1 MTDIHCHILP
11 GVDDGADSLQE
22 ALAMAR
28 MAWES
33 GVRRI
38 IATPHCNLPLEE
50 GNYRSGVMTRR
61 FNALNKAVREAG
73 IGVEILPG
81 AEVFATPEVPQLL
94 REKKLYTL
102 AGSRY
107 LLMEF
112 FFDEDPD
119 TMDAIL
125 QEVAQQGYVPV
136 IAHPERY
143 DAVQRAPHMA
153 ARWFGSDY
161 VIQLNKG
168 SILGRLGRR
177 AESTADWILG
187 RGLAH
192 IVASDAHSSA
202 VRTPHMT
209 ERRRYLTDRCDGVY
223 ADILLKRNPGRIAQ
237 DLPLLRSDG
246 PDEYEVR

>member
-11 GVDDGADSLQE
+11 GVDDGAESMDE

-38 IATPHCNLPLEE
+38 IATPHCNLSDFS
-50 GNYRSGVMTRR
+50 NFRSAELAKHFVELRR
-61 FNALNKAVREAG
+61 AVEQAG

-81 AEVFATPEVPQLL
+81 AEIFTTPQVPELL
-94 REKKLYTL
+94 QQKKLLTL
-102 AGSRY
+102 ANSRY

-112 FFDEDPD
+112 YFDEDAE
-119 TMDAIL
+119 TMNSLL
-125 QEVAQQGYVPV
+125 QQVAALDYVPV

-143 DAVQRAPHMA
+143 DAVQRDPYLVGH
-153 ARWFGSDY
+153 WFHSGY

-177 AESTADWILG
+177 AEAAADWILE

-192 IVASDAHSSA
+192 TVASDAHSSQF
-202 VRTPHMT
+202 RTPHMT
-209 ERRRYLTDRCDGVY
+209 EVRHYLTDRCDGAY
-223 ADILLKRNPGRIAQ
+223 ADILLHINPGRIVQ
-237 DLPLLRSDG
+237 DLPLLG
-246 PDEYEVR
+246 ADET

>member
-11 GVDDGADSLQE
+11 GVDDGAESMDE

-38 IATPHCNLPLEE
+38 IATPHCNLPDLE
-50 GNYRSGVMTRR
+50 NFRSAELAKRFVALRR
-61 FNALNKAVREAG
+61 AVEEAG

-81 AEVFATPEVPQLL
+81 AEIFATPQVPQLL
-94 REKKLYTL
+94 QQQKLPTL
-102 AGSRY
+102 ANSY

-112 FFDEDPD
+112 YFDEDADAMD
-119 TMDAIL
+119 TAL
-125 QEVAQQGYVPV
+125 RQVAELGYVPV
-136 IAHPERY
+136 VAHPERY
-143 DAVQRAPHMA
+143 DAVQRDPYLVG
-153 ARWFGSDY
+153 RWFHNGY

-177 AESTADWILG
+177 AEAAADWILA

-192 IVASDAHSSA
+192 TVASDAHSDD

-209 ERRRYLTDRCDGVY
+209 EIRRYLTDRCDSSY
-223 ADILLKRNPGRIAQ
+223 ANILLTINPDRIAR
-237 DLPLLRSDG
+237 DLPLLG
-246 PDEYEVR
+246 CDEP

>member
-11 GVDDGADSLQE
+11 GVDDGAESMDE

-38 IATPHCNLPLEE
+38 IATPHCNLSDFS
-50 GNYRSGVMTRR
+50 NFRSAELAKHFVELRR
-61 FNALNKAVREAG
+61 AVEQAG

-81 AEVFATPEVPQLL
+81 AEIFTTPQVPELL
-94 REKKLYTL
+94 QQKKLLTL
-102 AGSRY
+102 ANSRY

-112 FFDEDPD
+112 YFDEDAE
-119 TMDAIL
+119 TMNSLL
-125 QEVAQQGYVPV
+125 QQVAALDYVPV

-143 DAVQRAPHMA
+143 DAVQRDPYLVGH
-153 ARWFGSDY
+153 WFHSGY

-177 AESTADWILG
+177 AEAAADWILE

-192 IVASDAHSSA
+192 TVASDAHSSE

-209 ERRRYLTDRCDGVY
+209 EIRRYLTDRGDSTY
-223 ADILLKRNPGRIAQ
+223 ANILLTVNPDRIAH
-237 DLPLLRSDG
+237 DLPLLG
-246 PDEYEVR
+246 FDEP

>member
-11 GVDDGADSLQE
+11 GVDDGAESMDE

-38 IATPHCNLPLEE
+38 IATPHCNLSEFS
-50 GNYRSGVMTRR
+50 NFRSAELAKHFVELRR
-61 FNALNKAVREAG
+61 AVEQAG

-81 AEVFATPEVPQLL
+81 AEIFTTPQVPELL
-94 REKKLYTL
+94 QQKKLLTL
-102 AGSRY
+102 ANSRY

-112 FFDEDPD
+112 YFDEDAE
-119 TMDAIL
+119 TMSSLL
-125 QEVAQQGYVPV
+125 QQVAALDYVPV

-143 DAVQRAPHMA
+143 DAVQRDPYLVGH
-153 ARWFGSDY
+153 WFHSGY

-177 AESTADWILG
+177 AEAAADWILE

-192 IVASDAHSSA
+192 TVASDAHSSE

-209 ERRRYLTDRCDGVY
+209 EIRRYLTDRCDSTY
-223 ADILLKRNPGRIAQ
+223 ANILLTVNPDRIAH
-237 DLPLLRSDG
+237 DLPLLG
-246 PDEYEVR
+246 FDEP